1 MEINVWNNIRT
12 KTVNYSVELV
22 RLVCDKNMGGMEEK
36 QKDGMQSTNTKTST
50 NK

>member
-1 MEINVWNNIRT
+1 MEIIVWSNIRT

-22 RLVCDKNMGGMEEK
+22 RLVCDKNMGRMEEK
-36 QKDGMQSTNTKTST
+36 RKDGTQSTNTKTST

>member
-22 RLVCDKNMGGMEEK
+22 RLVCDKNMGRMEEK

>member
-22 RLVCDKNMGGMEEK
+22 RLVCDKNMGGTKEK

>member
-1 MEINVWNNIRT
+1 MEINVWSSIRP

-22 RLVCDKNMGGMEEK
+22 RLVCDKNMGSMEEK
-36 QKDGMQSTNTKTST
+36 RKDRILSTNTKTST

>member
-1 MEINVWNNIRT
+1 MYGITLEL
-12 KTVNYSVELV
+12 VNYSVELV